1 MADGMNPYEDMR
13 LFTQVLDAGSFT
25 AAAQQLDAS
34 KQWVSRRVMA
44 LEARLGVRLLNRSTR
59 RLAVTPLGQ
68 AYYDAAQRLLAD
80 LEQVEQSIAG
90 AEGAVKGTLRVSA
103 PLSFAVE
110 HLSPLLPVFLQAHP
124 QVTVELDLSDR
135 NVDLLAEGFDLA
147 LRIGVPEDSGL
158 VARGIADIE
167 RVWCASPCYLAEHGT
182 PMAPA
187 DLAGH
192 WCLPYGRGQAETWRF
207 ERAGHTASHRAAGRL
222 RANNGE
228 VLREA
233 AMAGLGI
240 AHLPLF
246 IVRSALERGAL
257 ARVLDDWRP
266 APLRLSALYP
276 RHRQNAGAVQALIA
290 FLRNALGGQWPK

>member
-1 MADGMNPYEDMR
+1 MNPYEDMR

-25 AAAQQLDAS
+25 AAAHQLGAS

-68 AYYDAAQRLLAD
+68 AYYDAALRLLAD
-80 LEQVEQSIAG
+80 LEQVEQSITGAAG
-90 AEGAVKGTLRVSA
+90 AVQGTLRVSA

-110 HLSPLLPVFLQAHP
+110 HLSPLLPAFLQAYP
-124 QVTVELDLSDR
+124 QVSVELELSDR

-147 LRIGVPEDSGL
+147 LRIGALEDSSL

-167 RVWCASPCYLAEHGT
+167 RVWCASPIYLAEYGLPAT
-182 PMAPA
+182 PAE
-187 DLAGH
+187 LERH
-192 WCLPYGRGQAETWRF
+192 RCLPYGHGGDETWHF
-207 ERAGHTASHRAAGRL
+207 ERGGKVLNHRVTGRL

-233 AMAGLGI
+233 AAAGLGI

-246 IVRSALERGAL
+246 IVASALSDGRL
-257 ARVLDDWRP
+257 VRVLDDWRP
-266 APLRLSALYP
+266 SPLRLSALYP
-276 RHRQNAGAVQALIA
+276 RHRQSAIAVQALVTY
-290 FLRNALGGQWPK
+290 LQQALGCG